1 MKNIPF
7 LDPLKQHRLT
17 EQECEL
23 ITFYRSMSPTKQ
35 KVIIQAMFAALSEE
49 TKKKNEK

>member
-7 LDPLKQHRLT
+7 LDPSKQHTLT

-23 ITFYRSMSPTKQ
+23 ITFYRSMSPAKQ
-35 KVIIQAMFAALSEE
+35 KVIIQTLFAALNYGMKRE
-49 TKKKNEK
+49 NEK

>member
-7 LDPLKQHRLT
+7 LDPSKQHTLT
-17 EQECEL
+17 EHECEL

-35 KVIIQAMFAALSEE
+35 QTILQMLFAALQDEAE
-49 TKKKNEK
+49 KKGK

>member
-7 LDPLKQHRLT
+7 LDPSKQHTLT

-23 ITFYRSMSPTKQ
+23 VTFYRSMSPTKQ
-35 KVIIQAMFAALSEE
+35 KAIIQALFAALSKEV
-49 TKKKNEK
+49 KRKSDK

>member
-7 LDPLKQHRLT
+7 LDPSKHHTLT

-23 ITFYRSMSPTKQ
+23 VTFYRSMSPTKQ
-35 KVIIQAMFAALSEE
+35 KVIIQALFAALSEE
-49 TKKKNEK
+49 VKKKNEK